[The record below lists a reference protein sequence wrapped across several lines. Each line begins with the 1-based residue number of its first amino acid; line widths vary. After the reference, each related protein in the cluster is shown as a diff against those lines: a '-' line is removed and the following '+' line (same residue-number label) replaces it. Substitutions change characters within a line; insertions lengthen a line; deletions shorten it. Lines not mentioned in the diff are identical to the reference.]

1 MIVKSLEDTI
11 EQKEPALWLA
21 IIQQGLED
29 LKIQLNKEDEKLTN
43 LPLQERKQLLKTM
56 SNKEGNKIR
65 RRIKMYKQDRL
76 DYDSAIGFF
85 NEKNNWFKKV
95 CFYTD
100 VDYRDIL
107 VVAYTNM

>member
-29 LKIQLNKEDEKLTN
+29 LKIQLDKEDEKLTN

-95 CFYTD
+95 CFYAD